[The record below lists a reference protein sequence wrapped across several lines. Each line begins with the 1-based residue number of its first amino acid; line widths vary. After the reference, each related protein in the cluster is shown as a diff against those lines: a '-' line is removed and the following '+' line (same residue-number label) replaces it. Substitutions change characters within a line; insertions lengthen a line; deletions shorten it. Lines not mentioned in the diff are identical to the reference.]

1 MEAVFYE
8 RNTDGSIVCHLC
20 PHECQIPLNH
30 RGWCRTRLNDH
41 GLLRAVTYGMCTSA
55 ALDPIEK
62 KPFAHFHPGSRILS
76 IGSMGCNMC
85 CPFCQNWEISQAEPA
100 FRRMTPK
107 DVLDLAIST
116 RKEGNIG
123 VAYTY
128 NEPLLSYEFIRDTA
142 PLIKEAGM
150 VNAMVTNGCVNE
162 EPLTALLPLIDAWN
176 IDLKTWDPELYR
188 SWGGDLPTVKRT
200 IVRASEVSHV
210 EITCLIIPG
219 VNDDPEAFEDLS
231 VWLASVSPDLPLHIT
246 RFFPRLRMQDLPPT
260 PVDTLVRLGNIARKS
275 LRHVNIGNTE
285 TLKLLRR
292 GWINES

>member
-188 SWGGDLPTVKRT
+188 SWGGDLSTVKRT

-210 EITCLIIPG
+210 EIT
-219 VNDDPEAFEDLS
+219 
-231 VWLASVSPDLPLHIT
+231 
-246 RFFPRLRMQDLPPT
+246 
-260 PVDTLVRLGNIARKS
+260 
-275 LRHVNIGNTE
+275 
-285 TLKLLRR
+285 
-292 GWINES
+292 